1 MMIDNMEMD
10 VLDLLRVI
18 EEEVENASS
27 IPLSGK
33 KMMDGQLLL
42 DIVADIRLA
51 LPRQLEEARNI
62 IINREQIIKEA
73 NKEADAIDKDARE
86 RAEELIENHIIVSE
100 AKEKAHDLALNAQ
113 ESAAEIREGADAYAD
128 GILDD
133 LLRYMDE
140 YIKIIQKN
148 KGELKNTKKSKP
160 V

>member
-1 MMIDNMEMD
+1 MIDNMEMD

-51 LPRQLEEARNI
+51 LPRQLEDARNI
-62 IINREQIIKEA
+62 IANRDQIISEA
-73 NKEADAIDKDARE
+73 KKQADAIEKDAKLK
-86 RAEELIENHIIVSE
+86 AEELIDNHVIMSE
-100 AKEKAHDLALNAQ
+100 AKEKAHDLMASAQ
-113 ESAAEIREGADAYAD
+113 ESAVEIREGADAYAND
-128 GILDD
+128 ILDD
-133 LLRYMDE
+133 LLRYMEE

-148 KGELKNTKKSKP
+148 KGELKNSGKSKP